1 MKDDNNIT
9 HLLIDDKITEP
20 HLETEFVEK
29 LKLDTYK
36 EPVFGNFELK
46 GADLE
51 QFAKKLRLD
60 QMDYEELTNKD
71 IQKFYG
77 TKKI

>member
-9 HLLIDDKITEP
+9 HLLIDDKISEP

-29 LKLDTYK
+29 LKLKDT
-36 EPVFGNFELK
+36 EPVFRNFNLE

-51 QFAKKLRLD
+51 KFAQKLNFNQL
-60 QMDYEELTNKD
+60 
-71 IQKFYG
+71 
-77 TKKI
+77 